1 VELPPTHDAPPV
13 SQSLQDYNRS
23 RVIEAL
29 RASGSATRA
38 QLRSLTGL
46 SRATLTKVV
55 DRLIRE
61 GVAAE
66 TDAVLAASADE
77 TRSRGRPAR
86 AVKLTSGAGLVVGI
100 AFGHSELWAASADLS
115 GTILREHREPLAIDN
130 SAKSALDVAADLLN
144 DLIVSSARGT
154 TTADQIV
161 VGLPCPVNSQT
172 GRIVTNNILPGWVD
186 VHPAGEMRSRTGQQ
200 VVIEND
206 ANLAALGEWRYG
218 AGRDLANLIYVKAS
232 IGIGAGLILD
242 NRLYRGAA
250 GTAGEIGH
258 TQINP
263 DGTVC
268 RCGNRGCLETIA
280 SLRPV
285 LVSLSE
291 AHGRAVDYD
300 GLVALLAAGD
310 IGARRVVADAGRRIG
325 RPLADLCNALN
336 PGLVV
341 VGGELGNAG
350 AALTDA
356 IHESINRYAQ
366 PLIGQV
372 TAQPSTLGPRAEML
386 GAVAAAIAGTRPAPH

>member
-1 VELPPTHDAPPV
+1 
-13 SQSLQDYNRS
+13 
-23 RVIEAL
+23 
-29 RASGSATRA
+29 
-38 QLRSLTGL
+38 
-46 SRATLTKVV
+46 
-55 DRLIRE
+55 
-61 GVAAE
+61 
-66 TDAVLAASADE
+66 
-77 TRSRGRPAR
+77 
-86 AVKLTSGAGLVVGI
+86 
-100 AFGHSELWAASADLS
+100 
-115 GTILREHREPLAIDN
+115 
-130 SAKSALDVAADLLN
+130 
-144 DLIVSSARGT
+144 
-154 TTADQIV
+154 
-161 VGLPCPVNSQT
+161 
-172 GRIVTNNILPGWVD
+172 
-186 VHPAGEMRSRTGQQ
+186 MRSRTGQQ